1 MPSSIDISVAIP
13 DSCLSDEQTLLGKT
27 LKLGQ
32 IARASSIFNVR
43 TIYLYQD
50 RQFNSGKSDRKLI
63 KLILKYLDTPQYLR
77 KLLFPR
83 MSELKYTGMLPP
95 IRAPHHKD
103 WQDVKSVREGEIR
116 VGVVVSTKGKLFVD
130 VGLGHPIQFEGDA
143 PIGKKLNL
151 RIKSSYPNLRAEE
164 VDQTNINQYWGFK
177 VDDAR
182 SLHSLLTH
190 ITNSVLVITSR
201 QGVSLKKLE
210 SRIQHEL
217 KFKQTILIVFG
228 SPRRGVHEIL
238 SDEGFNFSSYP
249 FVVNMFP
256 FQGTRTVRLEEAF
269 LGALAIINYYLYS

>member
-50 RQFNSGKSDRKLI
+50 REFNSGKSYRKLI
-63 KLILKYLDTPQYLR
+63 KLLLTYLDPPQYLR

-151 RIKSSYPNLRAEE
+151 RRKSSYPNLRAEE
-164 VDQTNINQYWGFK
+164 VDPTNINQYWGFK

>member
-13 DSCLSDEQTLLGKT
+13 DSCLSDEKTLLGKT

-50 RQFNSGKSDRKLI
+50 REFNSGKSDRKLI

-116 VGVVVSTKGKLFVD
+116 VGVVVSAKGRLFVD
-130 VGLGHPIQFEGDA
+130 VGLDHPFQFEGDA

-256 FQGTRTVRLEEAF
+256 YQGTRTVRLEEAF
-269 LGALAIINYYLYS
+269 LGALAIINYFLYS